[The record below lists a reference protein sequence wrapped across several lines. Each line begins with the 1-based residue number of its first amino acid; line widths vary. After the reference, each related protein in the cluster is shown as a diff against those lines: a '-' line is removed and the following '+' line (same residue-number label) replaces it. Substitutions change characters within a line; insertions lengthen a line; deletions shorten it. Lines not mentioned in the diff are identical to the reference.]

1 MANPVFE
8 TYGTTGIRENLSD
21 IIYNISPTDT
31 PFISNVGKGST
42 KSTYTEWQVDELTA
56 AADTPIAEG
65 ATAPDAVSATTT
77 RVGNY
82 TQIASKTVSVSGSNE
97 AADAAG
103 RASEMAYQ
111 LAKKGM
117 ELKRDMEKTLVG
129 TDKAQVGGSS
139 GTARQL
145 ASVTSWLGTNCSQ
158 GAAIADDSSTA
169 DVDEATAAPTGDGTD
184 IAVAGST
191 RALSA
196 AILNQ
201 AIEDVWVAGGDPSIL
216 MCGAKQK
223 AAITGFDGNTTNS
236 RKFTDAEAKKYINAV
251 DVYVS
256 DYGELNVVPN
266 RLMQTDIVLILQPD
280 MWSVDYYR
288 DFQTTDLAKT
298 GDFESKQLLVEYT
311 LCSKNEAA
319 SGVVRDLS
327 V

>member
-8 TYGTTGIRENLSD
+8 TYGTKGIRENLSD

-42 KSTYTEWQVDELTA
+42 KSTYTEWQVDDLA
-56 AADTPIAEG
+56 AATDTPVAEG

-129 TDKAQVGGSS
+129 TDKAQVAGAAS
-139 GTARQL
+139 GTAREL
-145 ASVTSWLGTNCSQ
+145 ASVTSWLATNCSVGTGGQ
-158 GAAIADDSSTA
+158 APNDGD
-169 DVDEATAAPTGDGTD
+169 ATAPAVVKDGTGTYT
-184 IAVAGST
+184 AGT
-191 RALSA
+191 DRDLSDT
-196 AILNQ
+196 ILNQ

-266 RLMQTDIVLILQPD
+266 RLMQNDIVLILQPD

>member
-8 TYGTTGIRENLSD
+8 TYGTKGIRENLSD

-42 KSTYTEWQVDELTA
+42 KSTYTEWQVDDLAA
-56 AADTPIAEG
+56 AADTPVAEG
-65 ATAPDAVSATTT
+65 ATAPAAVSATTT

-103 RASEMAYQ
+103 RASQMAYQ

-129 TDKAQVGGSS
+129 TDKAQVAGAAG
-139 GTARQL
+139 GTAREL
-145 ASVTSWLGTNCSQ
+145 GSVTSWIGTNCSV
-158 GAAIADDSSTA
+158 GATTGA
-169 DVDEATAAPTGDGTD
+169 VPTGDGTD
-184 IAVAGST
+184 IATSGDARPLT
-191 RALSA
+191 DTL
-196 AILNQ
+196 LNGV
-201 AIEDVWVAGGDPSIL
+201 IEDIWQAGGNPSMI
-216 MCGAKQK
+216 MCGAFQK
-223 AAITGFDGNTTNS
+223 SKITGFEGNTNTA
-236 RKFTDAEAKKYINAV
+236 RKFTDAESKKFINAV

-266 RLMQTDIVLILQPD
+266 RLMLTDTLLVLQPD
-280 MWSVDYYR
+280 MWSVDTYR
-288 DFQTTDLAKT
+288 DFQTKDLAVT

-311 LCSKNEAA
+311 LTSKNEAA
-319 SGVVRDLS
+319 SGAIRDLTTA
-327 V
+327 